1 MKVLFKTEDGVDK
14 HVGDAYYCVQN
25 GTNGS
30 HHYPFKVQLV
40 KMENKTEGTHKEEFD
55 SRLALNDPGIKRF
68 HNKKLAKAWSKY
80 IIILHKIP
88 LYYER

>member
-1 MKVLFKTEDGVDK
+1 MMKVLFKTEDGVDK

-25 GTNGS
+25 GTKGS

-40 KMENKTEGTHKEEFD
+40 KMENKTEGTHKKEFD
-55 SRLALNDPGIKRF
+55 SRLSLNDPGIKRF

-80 IIILHKIP
+80 IIILQLNTII
-88 LYYER
+88 L